1 MRFNNEN
8 VSKNI
13 MKKLNES
20 DEVPYSDDVNAQLDD
35 YSNDIQEISLALDAL
50 KDKLATPEAEEIL
63 MRLETTLADMINEIG
78 KEVDSDVIG

>member
-1 MRFNNEN
+1 MKMLNEN
-8 VSKNI
+8 VSRNI
-13 MKKLNES
+13 MNKLNES

-35 YSNDIQEISLALDAL
+35 YSNDIQEISLALDNL
-50 KDKLATPEAEEIL
+50 KDKLATSEAEEIL

>member
-1 MRFNNEN
+1 MKKLNEN
-8 VSKNI
+8 VSRNI
-13 MKKLNES
+13 INKLNES

-35 YSNDIQEISLALDAL
+35 YSNDIQEISLALDSL
-50 KDKLATPEAEEIL
+50 KDKLATSEAEEIL